1 MNLDPYFTH
10 TQKFNSKWLTDLNQR
25 AMFIKFLEEY
35 KVENLYDLGLDKDFL
50 DTTEKA
56 WSIK

>member
-1 MNLDPYFTH
+1 
-10 TQKFNSKWLTDLNQR
+10 
-25 AMFIKFLEEY
+25 MFIKFLEEY

-56 WSIK
+56 